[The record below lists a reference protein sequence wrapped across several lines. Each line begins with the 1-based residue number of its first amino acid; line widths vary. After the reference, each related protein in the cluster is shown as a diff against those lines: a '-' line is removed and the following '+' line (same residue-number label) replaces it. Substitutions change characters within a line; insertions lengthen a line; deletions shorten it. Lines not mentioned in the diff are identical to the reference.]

1 MTIDK
6 SSLRAGFLY
15 IRQAIQPDV
24 RAAASQ
30 QIIPHV
36 LKLVPHNAV
45 VAGYVAIRGELDVFP
60 ALAALAGRGQ
70 QLCLPV
76 TLNNRELIFRQYK
89 PDDVLET
96 GAYGIAIPPSTAP
109 ITVPDVLLV
118 PLVAFD
124 AVGHRLGYGAGYYDR
139 AIHKLKQ
146 KNNNL
151 KVFGVAFFCQ
161 KADAIPAESTD
172 EKLDAIIT
180 EMGIVLPNIN

>member
-1 MTIDK
+1 MTK
-6 SSLRAGFLY
+6 SELRTQYLA
-15 IRQAIQPDV
+15 IRQEVPQAA

-30 QIIPHV
+30 QIIQHV
-36 LKLVPHNAV
+36 LKLVPQGSV

-60 ALAALAGRGQ
+60 ALAALAGRGNT
-70 QLCLPV
+70 LCLPV
-76 TLNNRELIFRQYK
+76 TLNNRELIFRTFT
-89 PDDVLET
+89 PDDALES
-96 GAYGIAIPPSTAP
+96 GAYGIAIPPASAP
-109 ITVPDVLLV
+109 IIVPDVLLV

-124 AVGHRLGYGAGYYDR
+124 VVGHRLGYGAGYYDR
-139 AIHKLKQ
+139 AIQKLKQ